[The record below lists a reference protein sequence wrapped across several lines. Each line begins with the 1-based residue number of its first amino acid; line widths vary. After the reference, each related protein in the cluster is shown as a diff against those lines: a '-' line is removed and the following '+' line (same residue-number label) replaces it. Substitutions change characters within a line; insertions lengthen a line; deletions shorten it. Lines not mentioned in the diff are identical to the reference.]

1 MLTVTKSS
9 NGLVLLDEPD
19 IHLSPKWKYQLKKI
33 IEDLLDDLK
42 STQILINTHDPL
54 LINGSKMENI
64 RIIYKNGYI
73 TYAEQPT
80 SDAIGKSI
88 DGLLHSQ
95 YFGLETT
102 LDDNTKEKM
111 KKREDIYRKYM
122 DMLDST
128 ERDNSTFMAI
138 REELNKL
145 NKEIGQLPFSTAC
158 YSDKLYEEYL
168 SILKELSMDIDLN
181 GLDQQELNRRQQIIK
196 KSMMKVIE

>member
-1 MLTVTKSS
+1 MEVS
-9 NGLVLLDEPD
+9 V
-19 IHLSPKWKYQLKKI
+19 KKI

-54 LINGSKMENI
+54 LINGTKMENI
-64 RIIYKNGYI
+64 RIIYKNDNK
-73 TYAEQPT
+73 TFVEQPI

-102 LDDNTKEKM
+102 LDDKTKKM
-111 KKREDIYRKYM
+111 MKEREGIYRKYM
-122 DMLDST
+122 EMLDST

-168 SILKELSMDIDLN
+168 LILKELSMDIDLN

-196 KSMMKVIE
+196 KCMMKVIE